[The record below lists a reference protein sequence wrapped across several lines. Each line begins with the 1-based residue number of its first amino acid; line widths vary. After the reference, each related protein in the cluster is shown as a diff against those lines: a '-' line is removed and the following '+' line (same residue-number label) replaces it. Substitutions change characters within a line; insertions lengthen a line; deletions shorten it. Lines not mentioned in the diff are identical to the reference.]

1 MKARNLA
8 LSIFTAAT
16 LATIATGCAVTRHQ
30 ESTGA
35 YVDDSVVTTRVKTK
49 FAADKTVG
57 AMSIGVETLKG
68 VVQLSGFAKSMEEK
82 TMKPPNDLGFVH
94 IFVPAEKPDL
104 PTLLLLHGTGGD
116 ERDLLG
122 LGRELWPGAALL
134 GVRGKVRENGMPR
147 FFRRFAEGVFDV
159 DDLMTRTNELA
170 EFIDTAAEHYGFSKR
185 HLIAVGYSNGAKIAA
200 SLIFLHPHYLAAG
213 VLFRAQVPFTP
224 DLVRNFSELS
234 VFLAGGMRDT
244 IVPHNQTEQLGAI
257 LQSGGAD
264 VSMFWHRGGHEL
276 GDDDI
281 KAAKTWLVDK
291 VIKKLAA

>member
-1 MKARNLA
+1 
-8 LSIFTAAT
+8 
-16 LATIATGCAVTRHQ
+16 
-30 ESTGA
+30 
-35 YVDDSVVTTRVKTK
+35 
-49 FAADKTVG
+49 
-57 AMSIGVETLKG
+57 
-68 VVQLSGFAKSMEEK
+68 MEEK

-94 IFVPAEKPDL
+94 VFVPAEKPNS

-134 GVRGKVRENGMPR
+134 SVRGKVLENGMPR

-159 DDLMTRTNELA
+159 DDLKARTNELA
-170 EFIDTAAEHYGFSKR
+170 EFIDLAAEHYGFSKR
-185 HLIAVGYSNGAKIAA
+185 HLVVVGYSNGANIAA
-200 SLIFLHPHYLAAG
+200 SLMFLHPHYLAAG

-244 IVPHNQTEQLGAI
+244 IVPHDQTEQLAAI
-257 LQSGGAD
+257 LENGQAD
-264 VSMFWHRGGHEL
+264 VSLFWHRGGHEL
-276 GDDDI
+276 GNDDKD
-281 KAAKTWLVDK
+281 AAKTWLVDK

>member
-1 MKARNLA
+1 
-8 LSIFTAAT
+8 
-16 LATIATGCAVTRHQ
+16 
-30 ESTGA
+30 
-35 YVDDSVVTTRVKTK
+35 
-49 FAADKTVG
+49 
-57 AMSIGVETLKG
+57 
-68 VVQLSGFAKSMEEK
+68 
-82 TMKPPNDLGFVH
+82 MKPPNDLGFVH
-94 IFVPAEKPDL
+94 IFVPAEKPNS

-134 GVRGKVRENGMPR
+134 GVRGKVLENGMPR

-159 DDLMTRTNELA
+159 DDLKARTNELA
-170 EFIDTAAEHYGFSKR
+170 EFIDLAAEHYGFSKR
-185 HLIAVGYSNGAKIAA
+185 HLVAAGYSNGANIAA

-234 VFLAGGMRDT
+234 VFLAGGMRDP
-244 IVPHNQTEQLGAI
+244 IVPRDQTEQLAAI
-257 LQSGGAD
+257 LESGGAN

-276 GDDDI
+276 GNDDI
-281 KAAKTWLVDK
+281 EAAKKWLADK